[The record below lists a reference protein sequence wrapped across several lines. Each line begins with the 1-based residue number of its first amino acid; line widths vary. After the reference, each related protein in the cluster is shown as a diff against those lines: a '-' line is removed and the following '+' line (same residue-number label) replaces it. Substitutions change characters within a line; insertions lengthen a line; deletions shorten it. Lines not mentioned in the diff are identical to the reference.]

1 MSKFSNTDIAIVGM
15 SCYYPDAAGPEEFWT
30 NLLNKRDSITEV
42 PEDRIDPAY
51 FQQQK
56 GSVDRFYCNRGGFVK
71 GIHIDP
77 AEFGILPIAAQ
88 SYDPEHLFMIKLAHE
103 ALRDAGV
110 FEKNIS
116 LQNGSFV
123 VGKGAFTGLSMLRS
137 IDVIHTGAQIVEVIR
152 NALPDLPEEDI
163 DKIKKAYQQQKGRYQ
178 ADTVIGCIPNLIASL
193 VANKLDMHGPAY
205 TIDAACASSLI
216 AIDHS
221 IRYLQS
227 GQCDIA
233 VAGGIHLG
241 QNAIFWSIFDMIRA
255 MSHRQEIAPLSENA
269 DGLLIGEGCGVVVL
283 KKLDKA
289 IADGDRIYSVI
300 KGIGVCSDGAGLN
313 VMAPNANGQKKA
325 IDIAW
330 ERSGMDRSKLGYIEA
345 HGTATIVGDRTEIQ
359 TLSESFVEGDSK
371 ILIGS
376 VKSNIGHT
384 MPAAGMAGV
393 IKTALSLYHKR
404 IPPTLHCEKPA
415 KSVRES
421 RFCPVQEVTE
431 WDKEKYPH
439 VAAVNAFGFGGIN
452 AHLILVPYDDTS
464 EQRKEIETVFP
475 EKVLTLSAYT
485 KEQLIW
491 KLDSG
496 QYTVIK
502 DGGAKYRLVI
512 FEPTPKRIEK
522 AKRLIMND
530 KPWRGRMDIWFSN
543 EPVLSEGGRVAFMF
557 PGYQEEEH
565 AEILELGG
573 QFGVEGFNVDTGI
586 EYVDRSSH
594 IYTETNIIDAI
605 LKKVGVK
612 SNINVGHSFG
622 EWFALGA
629 AGVISKDSVIGFL
642 RSQDPEQYKYIETY
656 YVAVSCGTERLTGL
670 LSGIEKLY
678 VANDNCPSQV
688 LMCGTREATDRM
700 CEILKRENIFHHQ
713 LSYQSCYHTPF
724 LADRAYIVEESASK
738 FDLRRSDIAVWSC
751 STLEPYTTSV
761 DEFVQ
766 TAVKQL
772 SSTVR
777 FREVIEK
784 LHSQEKA
791 RLFIQVGSG
800 SILVGFVDDI
810 LKGKDYCAI
819 SATNPNRNVMA
830 QIRRILALIFI
841 EGGEVLPDYLNIVE
855 SKSEKKPL
863 PREVELQMFLPI
875 VKEMPL
881 LREASVKRVPSAG
894 LIPLDLRPDE
904 RAHPVLSA
912 LTENLRH
919 VASLQIDMVR
929 MFRDNGYLDKDY
941 IPQIQPVPEVLIPQA
956 KAIMSTQQVF
966 VEESKSVKAKIGD
979 SFEEDMFIS
988 TDDFPFLFDHT
999 VVKQPEGWPYVE
1011 DLNPVIPMTMSVE
1024 LLAEVANRQAPEKKV
1039 VSVTNMN
1046 IFKWLDVNFPF
1057 VNKIKGKWKTEDSIT
1072 LSIDGF
1078 LTATVNLADK
1088 LPEPEAELNN
1098 EKDLGTLLSGSV
1110 KGADAYVSDLF
1121 HGPKY
1126 QSLIEIKEVR
1136 ERGINARFRKTEGK
1150 GSLLDA
1156 FGQMIGYY
1164 CQKTLKKDKTSFPV
1178 SVQEI
1183 KFYQDM
1189 HDQQGEF
1196 DYTCQI
1202 ERVTDEVVVGNVI
1215 YKRDNKVWC
1224 TVTGWVNRRFEFDQK
1239 IWDVVNQPTTAIIS
1253 SPITPNVFHFDNRYQ
1268 RGVSWDFLYRRFLNK
1283 DEKEIYMSKLLN
1295 KRREYLI
1302 SRIVVKDAVRAY
1314 IAQRPNE
1321 YIYPIGIGIY
1331 HDEKGK
1337 PFVEGVANYAGKLP
1351 PLEISIAH
1359 KGTEAVAIVSDKP
1372 VGIDIETIEERSKDF
1387 MELSFTEREIE
1398 IIVERGNAEWS
1409 TRLWVAKEAFGKM
1422 KGLGLQGNPKRYEV
1436 TRIDGDSLFIG
1447 EQEIKTVLFKDN
1459 LVIGWTELS
1468 K

>member
-1 MSKFSNTDIAIVGM
+1 MSKFSDTDIAIVGM
-15 SCYYPDAAGPEEFWT
+15 SCYYPDASGTEEFWT

-51 FQQQK
+51 FQEQK

-103 ALRDAGV
+103 ALKDAGV

-116 LQNGSFV
+116 LSNGAFV

-313 VMAPNANGQKKA
+313 VMAPNRNGQKKA
-325 IDIAW
+325 IDLAW
-330 ERSGMDRSKLGYIEA
+330 ETSGMDRSKLGYIEA

-359 TLSESFVEGDSK
+359 TLSESFVEGNSE

-415 KSVRES
+415 KAVLES
-421 RFCPVQEVTE
+421 RFSPVQEVTE
-431 WDKEKYPH
+431 WDKDKYPQ

-452 AHLILVPYDDTS
+452 AHLILVPYDDVS
-464 EQRKEIETVFP
+464 EQRKEIEAIFP
-475 EKVLTLSAYT
+475 EKVLTVSAYT

-496 QYTVIK
+496 QYTVI
-502 DGGAKYRLVI
+502 DDVEAKYRLVL
-512 FEPTPKRIEK
+512 FDPTPERIEK
-522 AKRLIMND
+522 AKGLIMKD
-530 KPWRGRMDIWFSN
+530 KPWRGRLDVWFSN
-543 EPVLSEGGRVAFMF
+543 EPLLVDGGKVAFMF

-565 AEILELGG
+565 PEILGLGR
-573 QFGVEGFNVDTGI
+573 QFGVEEFDVNTGI
-586 EYVDRSSH
+586 EYMDLSSR

-605 LKKVGVK
+605 LKKFGVK

-629 AGVISKDSVIGFL
+629 AGLTSRDSVIDFL
-642 RSQDPEQYKYIETY
+642 KSQDPEEYKNIETF
-656 YVAVSCGTERLTGL
+656 YVAVSCSVDRVEEL
-670 LSGIEKLY
+670 LSGIDQLY
-678 VANDNCPSQV
+678 VANDNCPSQI
-688 LMCGTREATDRM
+688 LMCGTQESIDKM
-700 CEILKRENIFHHQ
+700 CEILKREHIYYQQ

-724 LADRAYIVEESASK
+724 LADKVHLAEESASRL
-738 FDLRRSDIAVWSC
+738 DLRPSDIEVWSC
-751 STLEPYTTSV
+751 STLEPYTT
-761 DEFVQ
+761 DIDDFVK
-766 TAVKQL
+766 TSVKQL

-777 FREVIEK
+777 FREMIEK

-791 RLFIQVGSG
+791 RVFIQVGSG
-800 SILVGFVDDI
+800 SILVGFADDI

-819 SATNPNRNVMA
+819 PATNTNRSVME
-830 QIRRILALIFI
+830 QMRRILALIFI
-841 EGGEVLPDYLNIVE
+841 EGGEVLPDYLNIVKG
-855 SKSEKKPL
+855 KSEKKLL

-881 LREASVKRVPSAG
+881 LREASVKLAPSGG
-894 LIPLDLRPDE
+894 LVPLDLRADE
-904 RAHPVLSA
+904 QAHPVLSA
-912 LTENLRH
+912 LTENLRQ

-929 MFRDNGYLDKDY
+929 LFRDNGYLDKEY
-941 IPQIQPVPEVLIPQA
+941 IPQIQSVPESLISQA
-956 KAIMSTQQVF
+956 KAIMATPAPEAI
-966 VEESKSVKAKIGD
+966 VEQISSKPKVGD
-979 SFEEDMFIS
+979 TFEEDMYVS
-988 TDDFPFLFDHT
+988 TDEQPFLFDHT
-999 VVKQPEGWPYVE
+999 VVKQPEGWPYAE

-1024 LLAEVANRQAPEKKV
+1024 LLAEAANRQAPDKKV
-1039 VSVTNMN
+1039 VSITNMN
-1046 IFKWLDVNFPF
+1046 IFKWLDVNIPF

-1078 LTATVNLADK
+1078 LTATVILADK
-1088 LPEPEAELNN
+1088 LPEPTAELYE
-1098 EKDLGTLLSGSV
+1098 EKDLGAVISPPV

-1126 QSLIEIKEVR
+1126 QSLIEVSEIR
-1136 ERGINARFRKTEGK
+1136 ERGIRARFRKVEGK

-1156 FGQMIGYY
+1156 FGQMIGYH
-1164 CQKTLKKDKTSFPV
+1164 CQKSLETDKTTFPV

-1196 DYTCQI
+1196 DYMCEITK
-1202 ERVTDEVVVGNVI
+1202 VTNDVVFANVT
-1215 YKRDNKVWC
+1215 YKRDNKIWC
-1224 TVTGWVNRRFEFDQK
+1224 TVTGWTNRRFEFDQEL
-1239 IWDVVNQPTTAIIS
+1239 WDTVTQPLRSTIVTELA
-1253 SPITPNVFHFDNRYQ
+1253 PNVFHLDNRYQ
-1268 RGVSWDFLYRRFLNK
+1268 RGASWDFLYRRFLNK
-1283 DEKEIYMSKLLN
+1283 PEKDIYNSMLLN

-1302 SRIVVKDAVRAY
+1302 SRMVVKDAVRIY
-1314 IAQRPNE
+1314 LSEKPNE
-1321 YIYPIGIGIY
+1321 YMYPIGIGIDY
-1331 HDEKGK
+1331 DENGK
-1337 PFVEGVANYAGKLP
+1337 PIIKGVATYEGKLP
-1351 PLEISIAH
+1351 SVEISLAH
-1359 KGTEAVAIVSDKP
+1359 KGTDAVSIVSDKP
-1372 VGIDIETIEERSKDF
+1372 VGIDIELIAERSDDF
-1387 MELSFTEREIE
+1387 MELSFTEREIALIE
-1398 IIVERGNAEWS
+1398 ERENAEWS

-1422 KGLGLQGNPKRYEV
+1422 KGMGLQGNPKRYEV
-1436 TRIDGDSLFIG
+1436 TRIEGDSLFIE
-1447 EQEIKTVLFKDN
+1447 EQEIKTILFKN
-1459 LVIGWTELS
+1459 NFIVGWTV
-1468 K
+1468 